1 MTLFVAYLCVFFGGV
16 LGALSR
22 FGVQEW
28 VGQKTRLQGW
38 VAILVVNILGCFII
52 GMCAAWL
59 QGLEAN
65 LQLQHLQPLRLYM
78 ESQSDAHGVSLLVV
92 GFSGAFTT
100 FSTFSLD
107 NFFLYH
113 GRRGWLAFN
122 AIVSVAL
129 GFIAAWL
136 GWTLGH
142 SIAA

>member
-22 FGVQEW
+22 FGVQEL
-28 VGQKTRLQGW
+28 VGHTTRLPGW
-38 VAILVVNILGCFII
+38 VAIMVVNILGCFII
-52 GMCAAWL
+52 AMCAAWL
-59 QGLEAN
+59 QGLEEN
-65 LQLQHLQPLRLYM
+65 LQLQPLIPLRLYM
-78 ESQSDAHGVSLLVV
+78 DSQSDAHAVSLLVV

-122 AIVSVAL
+122 TIVSVVVGL
-129 GFIAAWL
+129 LAAWL
-136 GWTLGH
+136 GWNLVR

>member
-1 MTLFVAYLCVFFGGV
+1 MTLFVAYLCVFFGGM

-22 FGVQEW
+22 FGVQSLFSHR
-28 VGQKTRLQGW
+28 TRLPGW
-38 VAILVVNILGCFII
+38 VAIIVVNILGCFVI
-52 GMCAAWL
+52 GLCAAWL
-59 QGLEAN
+59 QGMEAS
-65 LQLQHLQPLRLYM
+65 LQLQHLKPLRLYA
-78 ESQSDAHGVSLLVV
+78 ESQSNAHGVSLLVV

-122 AIVSVAL
+122 VIFSVGVGYLAV
-129 GFIAAWL
+129 WL

-142 SIAA
+142 LASA